1 MLTTIALTA
10 IIHATPVLTLGA
22 QVVAAEARGESFAER
37 MRVACVIAN
46 RADDPTRWR
55 GNAADPW
62 RSVML
67 APRQFAAP
75 YPARPEDAA
84 AFVLGAM
91 LRPCGTAT
99 MFATPDAVGRLGLAE
114 RWGTVTYRGAH
125 WYFDPG

>member
-1 MLTTIALTA
+1 MTATIIAA
-10 IIHATPVLTLGA
+10 IFHAAPVLTLGA

-46 RADDPTRWR
+46 RADNPTRWR
-55 GNAADPW
+55 GTDADPW

-67 APRQFAAP
+67 APRQFADP

-84 AFVLGAM
+84 AFVLGTL

-99 MFATPDAVGRLGLAE
+99 MFATPEAVAKHGLE
-114 RWGTVTYRGAH
+114 RRWGRVTHRGAH